1 MYATIE
7 LKKLLSGVIILLAV
21 LIPGTLYLM
30 ARQNQNSAIEAGAWG
45 LSFQTPG
52 QPPKADAT
60 ADQLKPYDAK
70 YIGDTSRKTI
80 YLTFDCGYE
89 NGNTGTILDV
99 LKQHNAPAAF
109 FVVGNYITSA
119 PDLVRRMAEE
129 GHTVGNHTW
138 SHPDMSAISDKTAFS
153 QQLQQVKDAYQD
165 CTGAE
170 MPDYYRPPQGVY
182 SHDNLKMAQELGYKT
197 VFWSLAYVDW
207 KQDEQPTEE
216 YAMEKLTQRIHNGA
230 VVLLHNTSSTNAA
243 ILDRILTK
251 WEEMGY
257 SFGTLD
263 ELFAD

>member
-7 LKKLLSGVIILLAV
+7 LKKLLPTAAILLAV
-21 LIPGTLYLM
+21 LIPGAMYLA
-30 ARQNQNSAIEAGAWG
+30 ARREAEPVIETGAWG

-52 QPPKADAT
+52 QPPRADAT
-60 ADQLKPYDAK
+60 ADELKAYDAK
-70 YIGDTSRKTI
+70 YIGDTSQKTI

-109 FVVGNYITSA
+109 FVVGSYITSA
-119 PDLVRRMAEE
+119 PELVRRMQQE
-129 GHTVGNHTW
+129 GHIVGNHTW
-138 SHPDMSAISDKTAFS
+138 SHPDMSAISEESAFAA
-153 QQLQQVKDAYQD
+153 QLQQVKDAYRD

-182 SHDNLKMAQELGYKT
+182 SQDNLKMAQRLGYKT

-207 KQDEQPTEE
+207 KQDQQPTEE
-216 YAMEKLTQRIHNGA
+216 YAMEKLNQRIHNGA
-230 VVLLHNTSSTNAA
+230 VVLLHNTSSTNAK
-243 ILDRILTK
+243 ILDQILTK

-257 SFGTLD
+257 TFGTLD
-263 ELFAD
+263 QLFAD